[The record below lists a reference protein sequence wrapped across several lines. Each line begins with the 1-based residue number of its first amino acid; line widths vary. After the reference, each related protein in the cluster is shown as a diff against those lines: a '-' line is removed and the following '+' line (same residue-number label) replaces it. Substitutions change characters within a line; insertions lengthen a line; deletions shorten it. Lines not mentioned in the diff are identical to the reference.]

1 MKKGRPDKTLRIQV
15 PARRAFGA
23 LLTAALFAGPVVL
36 FPGAQERASGAQDA
50 AGTVRV
56 ETQVVGVLAVV
67 RDLKG
72 KLITDLNR
80 EDFEIREDGVQQ
92 EVRYFSRETDT
103 ALTIGLL
110 IDTSGSVRNVLET
123 EKDQAKLF
131 LSRVLRPGDLAFVIN
146 FDLEVTL
153 IQDFTNDMRDLSEA
167 IDSVVINT
175 GGTLPVWGPG
185 SYPGRRRFPL
195 QGPYPIPGPGPFP
208 GPSTRP
214 PRIPPTFPGR
224 SPAGTLLYD
233 AVYLSATE
241 QLTDEAG
248 RKVLILLSDGRDQGS
263 RTELSSAISSV
274 LRADTVI
281 YSLSISDRS
290 AWRSRGVSAL
300 RRLSRNTGGRVIKV
314 GKPKDM
320 GVAFEQIAEELRS
333 QYSLGYT
340 PSSKKDGVGFRK
352 IEVRVRGGK
361 YKVQARR
368 GYYPRPRE

>member
-1 MKKGRPDKTLRIQV
+1 MKKGRPEKTLRIQV
-15 PARRAFGA
+15 LARRAFGA

-131 LSRVLRPGDLAFVIN
+131 LGRVLRPGDLAFVIN

-175 GGTLPVWGPG
+175 RRDAAGMGAGKLPGSATVSLAGAVSYTWAGPLSRTQHPTPSDSPHVPGTLTCRYASLRCG
-185 SYPGRRRFPL
+185 
-195 QGPYPIPGPGPFP
+195 
-208 GPSTRP
+208 
-214 PRIPPTFPGR
+214 
-224 SPAGTLLYD
+224 
-233 AVYLSATE
+233 LSV
-241 QLTDEAG
+241 G
-248 RKVLILLSDGRDQGS
+248 Y
-263 RTELSSAISSV
+263 
-274 LRADTVI
+274 RAAH
-281 YSLSISDRS
+281 R
-290 AWRSRGVSAL
+290 
-300 RRLSRNTGGRVIKV
+300 
-314 GKPKDM
+314 
-320 GVAFEQIAEELRS
+320 
-333 QYSLGYT
+333 
-340 PSSKKDGVGFRK
+340 
-352 IEVRVRGGK
+352 
-361 YKVQARR
+361 
-368 GYYPRPRE
+368 

>member
-1 MKKGRPDKTLRIQV
+1 M
-15 PARRAFGA
+15 
-23 LLTAALFAGPVVL
+23 
-36 FPGAQERASGAQDA
+36 
-50 AGTVRV
+50 

-67 RDLKG
+67 RDGKG

-103 ALTIGLL
+103 PLTIGLL
-110 IDTSGSVRNVLET
+110 IDTSGSVRNVLQI

-175 GGTLPVWGPG
+175 GGTLPVSGPG

-195 QGPYPIPGPGPFP
+195 QGPYPIPAQGPFP
-208 GPSTRP
+208 GPNTRP

-248 RKVLILLSDGRDQGS
+248 RKVLILLSDGQDQGS

-274 LRADTVI
+274 QRADTVI
-281 YSLSISDRS
+281 YSLSISNRS
-290 AWRSRGVSAL
+290 VFWRSGGVSAL

-333 QYSLGYT
+333 QYSLGYS
-340 PSSKKDGVGFRK
+340 PSSRKDGVGFRK

-368 GYYPRPRE
+368 GYYPRPRK

>member
-1 MKKGRPDKTLRIQV
+1 MV
-15 PARRAFGA
+15 W
-23 LLTAALFAGPVVL
+23 
-36 FPGAQERASGAQDA
+36 
-50 AGTVRV
+50 V

-67 RDLKG
+67 RDGKG
-72 KLITDLNR
+72 KLITNLNR

-103 ALTIGLL
+103 PLTIGLL
-110 IDTSGSVRNVLET
+110 IDTSGSVRNVLEI

-153 IQDFTNDMRDLSEA
+153 IQDFTNDVRDLSEA

-175 GGTLPVWGPG
+175 GGTLPVSGPG

-195 QGPYPIPGPGPFP
+195 QRQYPIPAPGPFP

-263 RTELSSAISSV
+263 RMELSSAISSV
-274 LRADTVI
+274 QRADTVT

-290 AWRSRGVSAL
+290 AFPRSGGVSAL

-320 GVAFEQIAEELRS
+320 GVAFEQIAEKLRS
-333 QYSLGYT
+333 QYSLGYS
-340 PSSKKDGVGFRK
+340 PSSKKDAVGFRK

-368 GYYPRPRE
+368 GYYPRLRE

>member
-1 MKKGRPDKTLRIQV
+1 M
-15 PARRAFGA
+15 
-23 LLTAALFAGPVVL
+23 
-36 FPGAQERASGAQDA
+36 
-50 AGTVRV
+50 

-67 RDLKG
+67 RDGKG

-103 ALTIGLL
+103 PLTIGLL
-110 IDTSGSVRNVLET
+110 IDTSGSVRNVLEI

-175 GGTLPVWGPG
+175 GGTLPVSGPG

-195 QGPYPIPGPGPFP
+195 QGQYPIPGPGPFP

-214 PRIPPTFPGR
+214 SRIPPTFPGR

-241 QLTDEAG
+241 QLPDEVG
-248 RKVLILLSDGRDQGS
+248 RKVLILLSDGEDQGS

-274 LRADTVI
+274 QRADIVI
-281 YSLSISDRS
+281 YSLSISNRS
-290 AWRSRGVSAL
+290 AFGRWGSGGVSAL
-300 RRLSRNTGGRVIKV
+300 RRLSRDTGGRVIKV
-314 GKPKDM
+314 GKPKDT